1 MEQINVSRYT
11 VRNDSD
17 PRSRLIATRRPKEG
31 LLLVSVKSNIH
42 RILINDSI
50 LLHGGLNFT
59 SDETVCDAYRDL
71 QNEHAREGR
80 GYRID
85 IRNLYIIREGGKSP
99 ISRITTKKQLYCRDK
114 YRSIV
119 IHQLF

>member
-59 SDETVCDAYRDL
+59 SDETGCDAIFKMNTHGKEGLSNRYTKFVYNSRR
-71 QNEHAREGR
+71 RE
-80 GYRID
+80 
-85 IRNLYIIREGGKSP
+85 KSDF
-99 ISRITTKKQLYCRDK
+99 SNNDEETTLL
-114 YRSIV
+114 S
-119 IHQLF
+119 

>member
-59 SDETVCDAYRDL
+59 SDETGCDAYRDL
-71 QNEHAREGR
+71 QNEHARKGR
-80 GYRID
+80 VI
-85 IRNLYIIREGGKSP
+85 E
-99 ISRITTKKQLYCRDK
+99 
-114 YRSIV
+114 SIYE
-119 IHQLF
+119 ICI

>member
-1 MEQINVSRYT
+1 MSRYT

-59 SDETVCDAYRDL
+59 SDETGCDAIFKM
-71 QNEHAREGR
+71 NTHGKEEGLSNR
-80 GYRID
+80 YTKFVYNSR
-85 IRNLYIIREGGKSP
+85 RRKKSDF
-99 ISRITTKKQLYCRDK
+99 SNNDEETTLL
-114 YRSIV
+114 S
-119 IHQLF
+119 